1 MRTYFEIIT
10 KMYSTNTGARR
21 GQDNIKRPMGSEAMP
36 GSIPGGSPKRTGVK
50 ARHDEDSDY
59 SDFGDDIS

>member
-1 MRTYFEIIT
+1 
-10 KMYSTNTGARR
+10 MYSTNTGARR